1 MFVLFSLLFYARSR
15 RLGLEI
21 KKRRP
26 GWVGK
31 ISPTRRQQQLMTD
44 DNIFFFTHLY
54 SSISYIA
61 PSKIS
66 YCSGGF
72 HLVARSSVRLLLHDG
87 SDDDE
92 TQYKCARQ
100 SSQKNLHFLFQKLY
114 CNAPELLNA
123 DEKMKKKLL
132 RETAKTFFW
141 RKKERKSLAT
151 PWQRSLLLLHTVH
164 DNLLLMIAARDI
176 GWGGWDD
183 VLVIPLSFLLPHNS
197 CQHQL
202 FLFSPVVTNDS
213 QLYIVTHL
221 LDIFKMISAFSNRA
235 KK

>member
-1 MFVLFSLLFYARSR
+1 MRVIVRDILYKKEGEGKNDIPHICLEMFVLFSLLFYARSR

-54 SSISYIA
+54 SSIFYIA

-114 CNAPELLNA
+114 CNAPELNCTL
-123 DEKMKKKLL
+123 MK
-132 RETAKTFFW
+132 R
-141 RKKERKSLAT
+141 
-151 PWQRSLLLLHTVH
+151 
-164 DNLLLMIAARDI
+164 
-176 GWGGWDD
+176 
-183 VLVIPLSFLLPHNS
+183 
-197 CQHQL
+197 
-202 FLFSPVVTNDS
+202 
-213 QLYIVTHL
+213 
-221 LDIFKMISAFSNRA
+221 
-235 KK
+235 